1 MDELQSLAKET
12 LDTIKEIAQ
21 TAQAKLQSGS
31 DRSTDSFATSNAFT
45 SAIAHQNL
53 ANIQKTEQD
62 GFRSLNQE
70 PAIMRMVLEDDDG
83 NHSAVY
89 ISRTTSIVLASGRK
103 VASYHSDMGTLAEI
117 PLGEMAV
124 VNIDGKPTHY
134 YVIEKLSIKSQQ
146 LANEW
151 DSKPSVFRHI
161 DADTTTISSLRD
173 LIASESTADIA
184 DEFERML
191 AGLEPSDIVQSG
203 IKHQVRTAMGL
214 RDQPIL
220 DQFQGTIFRL
230 PLDEQLIIL
239 GPPGTGKTTTLIK
252 RLGQK
257 LDLLSLPDDERSVA
271 VQNDHIRPHQQSW
284 LMFTPSELLK
294 YYLKEA
300 FSLENI
306 SASDEHVKTWTSFRN
321 SLARNTLGVL
331 KTANGGRFLLNTNSE
346 VVHQEVIQDPRDWFE
361 AFMQFHKNWLRLQLK
376 KGLQQV
382 ESAAGEQ
389 HGELLQ
395 KLQAVVSRLEQ
406 DSLVASYQAL
416 RNLESELSSIQSE
429 SKIRADEL
437 IKKEQRRLFNKNQS
451 VFADLATHIAATNNA
466 TDELDED
473 DDEDASD
480 EVETTSSTVV
490 GSAPK
495 GALFYAAAIRSLAR
509 NVFQKR
515 GAPKFGRNAIVLEF
529 LGERIPNDDI
539 LKEIGRN
546 ASMQSGLGRF
556 IKSHSKYVS
565 SVASSYVRFRRS
577 KDVKEQ
583 QFYSTKSKGS
593 EITPIELD
601 LVILTMLKNAREL
614 LGQNFVKRNIEQT
627 EFDYLQTISSHFRNQ
642 VMVDEATDFSVLEL
656 ACMESLTSPNTQ
668 SFFACGD
675 FNQRITSTGI
685 RHIEQ
690 LEWVSR
696 RIKAHPIRVV
706 YRQSRLLNR
715 FANDLL
721 ELQQGDMSAAGQLPD
736 DSIHEGISPVLGEN
750 IEGEATVK
758 WLADRIN
765 DVERSVGVGLF
776 PTIAVLVNSEG
787 AVQPM
792 AEQLTPYLTNLK
804 AVACSEGRSLG
815 EGTDVRVFDIR
826 HIKGL
831 EFEAVFFVGIDQL
844 AVEQPALF
852 DRYLYVGA
860 TRAATYLG
868 ITCSGGLPASLE
880 PVRNHFVGN
889 WK

>member
-1 MDELQSLAKET
+1 MEELQSLAKET
-12 LDTIKEIAQ
+12 LDTLEEIAQ
-21 TAQAKLQSGS
+21 TAQAKLTSAS
-31 DRSTDSFATSNAFT
+31 DRGTDSFASSNAFT
-45 SAIAHQNL
+45 GANAHQNL
-53 ANIQKTEQD
+53 ANIQKNQD
-62 GFRSLNQE
+62 EGLRSLTRE
-70 PAIMRMVLEDDDG
+70 PAIMRMVLEDDAG
-83 NHSAVY
+83 NLRVAY
-89 ISRTTSIVLASGRK
+89 ISRTTGIVLGSGK
-103 VASYHSDMGTLAEI
+103 QLASYRSDIGKLAEI

-124 VNIDGKPTHY
+124 ANSDGKPTRY

-146 LANEW
+146 LAKEW
-151 DSKPSVFRHI
+151 DSKPSVFRHL
-161 DADTTTISSLRD
+161 DADTKTISSLRD
-173 LIASESTADIA
+173 LLASESPADIA

-191 AGLEPSDIVQSG
+191 AGFEASDIVQSG

-294 YYLKEA
+294 HYLKEA

-321 SLARNTLGVL
+321 SFARNTLGVL

-361 AFMQFHKNWLRLQLK
+361 AFMQFHKDWLKLQLK
-376 KGLQQV
+376 TGLPQV
-382 ESAAGEQ
+382 EVAAGDQ
-389 HGELLQ
+389 QDDLFQ
-395 KLQAVVSRLEQ
+395 KLRGVVARLEQ
-406 DSLVASYQAL
+406 DSFVASYQAL
-416 RNLESELSSIQSE
+416 RNLESELASIQSE
-429 SKIRADEL
+429 AKAKADEL
-437 IKKEQRRLFNKNQS
+437 IKKEQIRLFNQNKS
-451 VFADLATHIAATNNA
+451 VFAELAAHIEAIDNA
-466 TDELDED
+466 SDELEEY

-480 EVETTSSTVV
+480 EVETTSSSSV
-490 GSAPK
+490 GAAAK
-495 GALFYAAAIRSLAR
+495 GAQFYAAAIRSLAR
-509 NVFQKR
+509 NLFQKR
-515 GAPKFGRNAIVLEF
+515 GAPKFGRNAAVLTF
-529 LGERIPNDDI
+529 LGERIPTTDI

-556 IKSHSKYVS
+556 IKSHVRYVS
-565 SVASSYVRFRRS
+565 SVASSYVRFRRN

-583 QFYSTKSKGS
+583 YYSTTSKGS

-601 LVILTMLKNAREL
+601 LVILAMLKNAREL

-690 LEWVSR
+690 LEWVSK

-736 DSIHEGISPVLGEN
+736 DSIHEGVSPVLGDN

-765 DVERSVGVGLF
+765 EVEKSVGSGLF

-844 AVEQPALF
+844 AVEHPALF

-880 PVRNHFVGN
+880 PVRNHFVGD

>member
-1 MDELQSLAKET
+1 MEELQSLARET
-12 LDTIKEIAQ
+12 LDTIEEIAQ
-21 TAQAKLQSGS
+21 TAQAKLTSGS
-31 DRSTDSFATSNAFT
+31 DRGTDSFATSNAFT
-45 SAIAHQNL
+45 GANAHQNL
-53 ANIQKTEQD
+53 ANIQNNQD
-62 GFRSLNQE
+62 EGLRSLTRE
-70 PAIMRMVLEDDDG
+70 PAIMRMVLEDDAE
-83 NHSAVY
+83 NLRVAY
-89 ISRTTSIVLASGRK
+89 ISRTIGIVLGSGRK
-103 VASYHSDMGTLAEI
+103 LASYRSDIGKLAEI
-117 PLGEMAV
+117 PLGDMAV
-124 VNIDGKPTHY
+124 VNIDGKPTRY
-134 YVIEKLSIKSQQ
+134 YVIEKLSIKPQQ
-146 LANEW
+146 LAKEW
-151 DSKPSVFRHI
+151 DSTPSVFRHR
-161 DADTTTISSLRD
+161 DADTKTISSIRD
-173 LIASESTADIA
+173 LLASESPVDIA

-191 AGLEPSDIVQSG
+191 AGFEASDIVQSG
-203 IKHQVRTAMGL
+203 MKHQVRTAMGL

-220 DQFQGTIFRL
+220 DQLQGTIFRL

-257 LDLLSLPDDERSVA
+257 LDVLSLNEDERHIA
-271 VQNDHIRPHQQSW
+271 EQNDHIRPHRQSW

-294 YYLKEA
+294 HYLKEA

-321 SLARNTLGVL
+321 SFARNTLGVL

-346 VVHQEVIQDPRDWFE
+346 VVYQEVIQDPRDWFE
-361 AFMQFHKNWLRLQLK
+361 AFMQFHKDWLKLQLK
-376 KGLQQV
+376 TGLPQV
-382 ESAAGEQ
+382 EAAAGEQ

-395 KLQAVVSRLEQ
+395 KLQVVVSRMEQ

-416 RNLESELSSIQSE
+416 RNLESELASIQSE
-429 SKIRADEL
+429 SKAKTDEL
-437 IKKEQRRLFNKNQS
+437 IKKEQVRLFNQNKS
-451 VFADLATHIAATNNA
+451 VFAELEAHIETIDNAA
-466 TDELDED
+466 DEQDED
-473 DDEDASD
+473 DDE
-480 EVETTSSTVV
+480 VEATSSKAP
-490 GSAPK
+490 GSAAR
-495 GALFYAAAIRSLAR
+495 GALFYAAAIRSFAR

-515 GAPKFGRNAIVLEF
+515 AAPKSGRNAGVLAF
-529 LGERIPNDDI
+529 LGERIPTTDV

-556 IKSHSKYVS
+556 IKPHVRYVS

-577 KDVKEQ
+577 KDAREQ
-583 QFYSTKSKGS
+583 KFYSTKSKGN

-601 LVILTMLKNAREL
+601 LVILAMLKNAREL
-614 LGQNFVKRNIEQT
+614 LEQNFVKRNIEQT
-627 EFDYLQTISSHFRNQ
+627 EFDYLQTISAHFRNQ
-642 VMVDEATDFSVLEL
+642 VMVDEATDFSILEL
-656 ACMESLTSPNTQ
+656 ACMESLTSLNTQ

-690 LEWVSR
+690 LEWVSK
-696 RIKAHPIRVV
+696 RIKDHSIRVV

-736 DSIHEGISPVLGEN
+736 DSIHEGVSPVLDEN

-765 DVERSVGVGLF
+765 EVERSVGAGLF

-792 AEQLTPYLTNLK
+792 AERLTPHLTNLK

-815 EGTDVRVFDIR
+815 EGTDIRVFDIR

-880 PVRNHFVGN
+880 PVRNHFVGD